1 MPIPKTTTKN
11 EAQSRNQPV
20 APRAKKRPEAES
32 DGQKPESPAHK
43 RQKRSQGKELGAK
56 VILNTAPSRRLD
68 VFVFGSND
76 NGELGL
82 GQTFKKAE
90 CNRPEFNPILSS
102 AGVVQ
107 VSNGGMHTVALTYDN
122 KILTWGVNDQG
133 ALGRDTQWEGTMVDI
148 DNSESDE
155 DEIEIN
161 PKESTPDAVDMTEI
175 PSGTVFTQVA
185 ATDSASFA
193 LTEEGFVY
201 GWGTFRGGNGIFG
214 FSPEIETQRRPTLI
228 RELRNVTKL
237 AAGSN
242 HVVALISDGTVQTWG
257 SGDQAQLGR
266 RVVERQKKLHALL
279 PRGIGLRKGVLDIG
293 SGSDHSFA
301 VHKNGKVYGWG
312 LNNYGQ
318 TGIASKAG
326 EREAVVLKP
335 AAIPSL
341 QGIKKMVC
349 IAGGNFNSIAVTD
362 EGGCLV
368 WGRIDNH
375 ATGIDVKRLPV
386 ESVIHDDRD
395 RPRIL
400 QNATRVSTFDAV
412 FATFGTEHAIAIT
425 KDGKGYSWGFNSSY
439 QTGHPQ
445 DDDIIVATMIDAK
458 SVRDKKL
465 IWAGAGGQYG
475 MLASEHSPRLTNGV

>member
-201 GWGTFRGGNGIFG
+201 GWGTFRV
-214 FSPEIETQRRPTLI
+214 RPASQWQTS
-228 RELRNVTKL
+228 ELRT
-237 AAGSN
+237 
-242 HVVALISDGTVQTWG
+242 
-257 SGDQAQLGR
+257 
-266 RVVERQKKLHALL
+266 
-279 PRGIGLRKGVLDIG
+279 
-293 SGSDHSFA
+293 
-301 VHKNGKVYGWG
+301 
-312 LNNYGQ
+312 
-318 TGIASKAG
+318 
-326 EREAVVLKP
+326 
-335 AAIPSL
+335 
-341 QGIKKMVC
+341 
-349 IAGGNFNSIAVTD
+349 NST
-362 EGGCLV
+362 
-368 WGRIDNH
+368 
-375 ATGIDVKRLPV
+375 
-386 ESVIHDDRD
+386 
-395 RPRIL
+395 
-400 QNATRVSTFDAV
+400 
-412 FATFGTEHAIAIT
+412 
-425 KDGKGYSWGFNSSY
+425 
-439 QTGHPQ
+439 
-445 DDDIIVATMIDAK
+445 
-458 SVRDKKL
+458 
-465 IWAGAGGQYG
+465 
-475 MLASEHSPRLTNGV
+475 